1 MPGHNEKMQNWF
13 LYGHIQ
19 KAYEY
24 VNQFEDVSGR
34 PLVVVDE
41 LDALYRQRMESVF
54 RQHAR
59 EDMQVGRI
67 DDIRI
72 GPPRQSAGE
81 RAVCYRED
89 TARIKALGV
98 EAYATYLP
106 IHYFHNK
113 QRHDLDWGI
122 VISEEGVAKL
132 AGVLEEACAQRRAIF
147 GEPQGDVATLFA
159 QIAYQILLRHELVHY
174 KLELWALQAE
184 LLLNKR
190 LYTHY
195 IETVYLKTYLTAD
208 SLEEALANKSVLDS
222 RKIDGLFIKLYPT
235 WQKGHTARELWN
247 EVVTTV
253 FFDQQPAGYRN
264 YKLQDGHLIRQQQLA
279 ERADVVN
286 YVCNQIL
293 TGDEMPHEQV
303 PFYAFPP
310 DNYFLRAES
319 LVPIWVVPSLD
330 GELSFLHVAT
340 PKKRDWIQ
348 FLRALGYTCDPADGK
363 GDHCVWKQ
371 DGWPHITTNYHKNEL
386 DLKAFKQAL
395 HSLKINRSQWHAYH
409 TDKVLPTHLSE
420 NRPGRDSR

>member
-1 MPGHNEKMQNWF
+1 MMPGQNEKMQNWF

-34 PLVVVDE
+34 PLAVVDK
-41 LDALYRQRMESVF
+41 LDALYDQRMESVF

-72 GPPRQSAGE
+72 GPPRQSAGK
-81 RAVCYRED
+81 RAARYHED

-132 AGVLEEACAQRRAIF
+132 AGVLEEACAQRKAIF
-147 GEPQGDVATLFA
+147 GAPQGDVPALFA
-159 QIAYQILLRHELVHY
+159 EIAYQILLRHELVHY

-184 LLLNKR
+184 LLLHKR

-195 IETVYLKTYLTAD
+195 IETVYLQTYRTAD

-235 WQKGHTARELWN
+235 WQKGHAARERWN

-264 YKLQDGHLIRQQQLA
+264 YKLQDGKLIQEQQL
-279 ERADVVN
+279 
-286 YVCNQIL
+286 
-293 TGDEMPHEQV
+293 
-303 PFYAFPP
+303 
-310 DNYFLRAES
+310 
-319 LVPIWVVPSLD
+319 
-330 GELSFLHVAT
+330 
-340 PKKRDWIQ
+340 
-348 FLRALGYTCDPADGK
+348 
-363 GDHCVWKQ
+363 
-371 DGWPHITTNYHKNEL
+371 
-386 DLKAFKQAL
+386 QA
-395 HSLKINRSQWHAYH
+395 
-409 TDKVLPTHLSE
+409 V
-420 NRPGRDSR
+420 